1 MVKQETMI
9 KIKKDTHKLL
19 TDLKMIPREP
29 FNDVLKRLIKYWK
42 EGRDAKER

>member
-29 FNDVLKRLIKYWK
+29 FNDVLKRLIKYFK
-42 EGRDAKER
+42 EGKNGRK